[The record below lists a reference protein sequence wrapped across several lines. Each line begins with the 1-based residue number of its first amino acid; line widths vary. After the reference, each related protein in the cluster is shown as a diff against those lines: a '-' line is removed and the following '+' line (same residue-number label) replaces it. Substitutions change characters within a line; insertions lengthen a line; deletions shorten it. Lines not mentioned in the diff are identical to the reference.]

1 MARRM
6 IATLVVGL
14 MLALVLSGSAQAGKS
29 YSADR
34 FDVQVEIQPDGSL
47 IVTETVVFRFVGGP
61 FTFAFRDLALTEL
74 DGIEGVQAGVNGQAL
89 PLGEG
94 PGEVEI
100 QSGRPI
106 RVTWHFEPLY
116 DATREFTLQYR
127 VLGAIRQ
134 QDADTLVWRAIPE
147 EHEYSI
153 AGSTITLTFP
163 SSTSLAE
170 APRLDVPF
178 EVVDTDDTVRLTAGP
193 LGENDSVVL
202 TARFAPGSL
211 IQAAPA
217 WQASAQIRA
226 EARRRAGP
234 LALGA
239 GLLAFAL
246 GGAVLILDAQRR
258 RGDTPTLVLPPNPTP
273 PMDLPAAVVGKL
285 TGQGAGFLGTLFDLA
300 GRGIL
305 EIQEE
310 RGWLGTRKHA
320 LRRVAPA
327 EGLRAH
333 ERVLLEALFD
343 GDKDSIDL
351 SRVAERLSR
360 RRSQFTDALDEE
372 IAVRGWL
379 DPDRQR
385 QRRRLLGVW
394 SLAAV
399 ASLGL
404 ILTGGLWLSSV
415 LGQGAEAVAIPAAL
429 AGFGG
434 GSLLATL
441 VGLGTAASFSTHTAA
456 GADQASR
463 WKAFKEYL
471 AGVARGREPAIRP
484 DFFERY
490 LPYAAAFGLGTR
502 WAKTFQ
508 KLGGVPLPAW
518 FHALDGSQADF
529 GAIIPVMAATDS
541 SAAGGGAAGGGGA
554 SGGGASGAG

>member
-1 MARRM
+1 MARRL
-6 IATLVVGL
+6 IAAVAISLL
-14 MLALVLSGSAQAGKS
+14 LALVLSGFAQAGKS

-34 FDVQVEIQPDGSL
+34 FDVQVEIQPDGAL

-74 DGIEGVQAGVNGQAL
+74 DGIDGVRAGVDGEAL

-100 QSGRPI
+100 QAGRPI

-134 QDADTLVWRAIPE
+134 QDADTLIWRAVPE
-147 EHEYSI
+147 EHEYSV
-153 AGSTITLTFP
+153 ASSTITLTFP
-163 SSTSLAE
+163 SSTSLVE

-178 EVVDTDDTVRLTAGP
+178 EVVDADDTVRLTTGP
-193 LGENDSVVL
+193 LGENESVVL

-217 WQASAQIRA
+217 WQASAQTRA
-226 EARRRAGP
+226 EARHRAGP

-239 GLLAFAL
+239 GVLALAL
-246 GGAVLILDAQRR
+246 GGAILVLEAHRQ
-258 RGDTPTLVLPPNPTP
+258 RGDTPALVLPPNPTP
-273 PMDLPAAVVGKL
+273 PMELPAAVVGRL

-300 GRGIL
+300 ARGIL
-305 EIQEE
+305 EIHEE
-310 RGWLGTRKHA
+310 RGWLGARKHI
-320 LRRVAPA
+320 LRRTAPA

-333 ERVLLEALFD
+333 EQILLEALFD
-343 GDKDSIDL
+343 EDKDSIDL
-351 SRVAERLSR
+351 SRVGERLSR
-360 RRSQFTDALDEE
+360 RRSQFSEALDEE

-379 DPDRQR
+379 DPARQR

-399 ASLGL
+399 ASLGMIL
-404 ILTGGLWLSSV
+404 IGGMWLSSV
-415 LGQGAEAVAIPAAL
+415 LGQGPDAVAIPAAL

-434 GSLLATL
+434 GSLLITL
-441 VGLGTAASFSTHTAA
+441 FGLAYAASYSTHTAA
-456 GADQASR
+456 GAEQAGR
-463 WKAFKEYL
+463 WKAFKDYL
-471 AGVARGREPAIRP
+471 EGVARGREPAIRP

-518 FHALDGSQADF
+518 FHALDGTQADF
-529 GAIIPVMAATDS
+529 GAIVPVMAASDS
-541 SAAGGGAAGGGGA
+541 SASGGAAGGAGA

>member
-6 IATLVVGL
+6 IATLAVGL

-34 FDVQVEIQPDGSL
+34 FDVQVDIQPDGAL

-61 FTFAFRDLALTEL
+61 FTFAFRDLAFTEL

-89 PLGEG
+89 PPGEG

-100 QSGRPI
+100 QAGRPI

-116 DATREFTLQYR
+116 DVTREFTLQYR

-134 QDADTLVWRAIPE
+134 QDADTLVWRAVPE

-153 AGSTITLTFP
+153 ASSTITLAFP
-163 SSTSLAE
+163 SSTSLVE

-178 EVVDTDDTVRLTAGP
+178 EVVDADDAVQLTAGP
-193 LGENDSVVL
+193 LGENESVVL

-217 WQASAQIRA
+217 WQASAQTRA
-226 EARRRAGP
+226 EAGRRAAP
-234 LALGA
+234 LAVGA
-239 GLLAFAL
+239 GVLAFAL

-258 RGDTPTLVLPPNPTP
+258 RGDTPVLVLPPNPTP
-273 PMDLPAAVVGKL
+273 PMDLPAAVVGRL

-300 GRGIL
+300 ARGIL
-305 EIQEE
+305 EIHEE
-310 RGWLGTRKHA
+310 RGWLGARKHT
-320 LRRVAPA
+320 LRRAAPA

-351 SRVAERLSR
+351 SHVAERLSR

-385 QRRRLLGVW
+385 QRRRLLGAW

-399 ASLGL
+399 ASLGMIL
-404 ILTGGLWLSSV
+404 IGGVWLSSAI
-415 LGQGAEAVAIPAAL
+415 GQGPDAVAIPAAL
-429 AGFGG
+429 TGIGG
-434 GSLLATL
+434 GSLLITI
-441 VGLGTAASFSTHTAA
+441 VGLGSAASLSTHTAA
-456 GADQASR
+456 GADQAGR
-463 WKAFKEYL
+463 WKAFKAYL
-471 AGVARGREPAIRP
+471 EGVARGREPAIRP

-529 GAIIPVMAATDS
+529 GAIIPVMASTDS
-541 SAAGGGAAGGGGA
+541 SASGGAAGAGGA